1 MKEELLPDN
10 NKGKATD
17 LTRSVSLDTEDAA
30 RDCFRRAY
38 KRLLNPPVWHEL
50 TRNLGA
56 SFVLTDANG
65 NTADRLAQEQDKIR
79 IDIPGPGNAA
89 GGGYDW
95 VTVEKIEDHANPNLS
110 IESFGMTLRAAAAPN
125 HNNGQ
130 TAHFFKE
137 GATSTFIIE
146 RNDKTVTAS
155 YFGRNEVPNTHT
167 GSIPNDV
174 RNALV
179 AIGAFAGLSELQWG
193 ALIAAFL
200 QPEIGG

>member
-1 MKEELLPDN
+1 MKEELLPAN

-17 LTRSVSLDTEDAA
+17 LTKSVVLDTEDAA

-50 TRNLGA
+50 THNLGA
-56 SFVLTDANG
+56 SFVLTDSNG
-65 NTADRLAQEQDKIR
+65 KEADRLAQERDKIR

-95 VTVEKIEDHANPNLS
+95 VVVEKVEDHANPNLS

-125 HNNGQ
+125 DDNGK

-146 RNDKTVTAS
+146 RKDKTVTAS
-155 YFGRNEVPNTHT
+155 YFGRNEVPNTKT
-167 GSIPNDV
+167 GNFPNDV

-193 ALIAAFL
+193 TLIAAFL